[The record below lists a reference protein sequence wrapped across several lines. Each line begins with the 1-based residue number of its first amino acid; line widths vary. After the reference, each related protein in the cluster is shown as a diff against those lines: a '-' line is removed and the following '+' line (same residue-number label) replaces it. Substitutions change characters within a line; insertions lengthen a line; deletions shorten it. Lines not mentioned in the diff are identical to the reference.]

1 MRVERDEG
9 SEEIFLNLVAFIDM
23 MLVLVIFFLATSRFT
38 EAERDESIRLARTKA
53 SMPIGAPSDMLVIN
67 IDKEGRKIVD
77 GRPRTLAELE
87 AIVRD
92 RRAAREDAE
101 VVLRADIRGQV
112 APLAETLEIC
122 HRLGF
127 KTPNITY
134 ETVGE

>member
-1 MRVERDEG
+1 MRVRREEASDEV
-9 SEEIFLNLVAFIDM
+9 FLNLTAFIDM

-38 EAERDESIRLARTKA
+38 EAERDESIRLAKTKS
-53 SMPIGAPSDMLVIN
+53 SMPIGASSDMLVIN
-67 IDKEGRKIVD
+67 IDKEGKKIVD
-77 GRPRTLAELE
+77 GRPRTLEELE
-87 AIVRD
+87 AIVRE

-134 ETVGE
+134 ETIGE